1 MNERMALLE
10 LLLAGFFSVACVK
23 CWGPFDPDEKVGF
36 ARLLR
41 FPDRWERL
49 HRSRWQWFSMVLL
62 LLVLR
67 LQSQLPLILEVT
79 AGFEFLLFMAL
90 PAGNPLVKGT
100 RGQGSAGSLKPR

>member
-10 LLLAGFFSVACVK
+10 LLLAGFFSVACIK
-23 CWGPFDPDEKVGF
+23 CWGQFDPDEKAGF